1 MATRANKA
9 SHLTGRHDGFQGI
22 AFLAAGPQVNAVVR
36 FQVRIRWP
44 TIENAGE
51 AGCSCPA
58 SRMSGVGNRQTHRQ
72 MVSVFGR
79 ERVLSGVF
87 GLCGRGAGRVARHPS
102 LTVLGNVCVPDAA
115 TAAALNAHD
124 EEERRGWP
132 SGTFDPMDAGVVR
145 HHRSRSAVAA
155 PTAPSVPHVCPSKA
169 HLPS

>member
-87 GLCGRGAGRVARHPS
+87 GLCGRGAGRVARGPP
-102 LTVLGNVCVPDAA
+102 LTALETAGVLNAA
-115 TAAALNAHD
+115 TAAALTAHD

-132 SGTFDPMDAGVVR
+132 FSTFGLMDAGVVR
-145 HHRSRSAVAA
+145 RHPRRSVG
-155 PTAPSVPHVCPSKA
+155 
-169 HLPS
+169 